1 MYNIYAFSKSSKF
14 DDLEIKTITWGVGE
28 LPENFQPALSYFF
41 LISFKPI
48 CVFTS
53 L

>member
-1 MYNIYAFSKSSKF
+1 MHFLNHSKF